1 MESEFYVT
9 LPSNSFM
16 QYFPDNKTSNF
27 VTKLSR
33 TLQLNGEWEVGLA
46 EIVYPHTWYN
56 IREGKNSNSVE
67 IYAPDKLYLV
77 FQTVEYS
84 IQPRYYEK
92 VQDVIDALYKA
103 GLANLSDVVLSYDDT
118 SKRVTVKCGRRV
130 VVKLR
135 GDIARMFGFLNNTA
149 IRASDEKGFTLA
161 LPETGNQYFYVCTD
175 IIKSQYHGD
184 VVVPVLRTVT
194 VKGKHGN
201 YVSKNFERPHYVSL
215 NKKIFDT
222 ISINIRDEA
231 GDLVAFEHGKVII
244 TLHFRCSKT
253 QFFI

>member
-1 MESEFYVT
+1 MESEFYIT
-9 LPSNSFM
+9 LPSNSSM

-33 TLQLNGEWEVGLA
+33 TLQLDGEWEVGLA
-46 EIVYPHTWYN
+46 EIDYLHTWYN
-56 IREGKNSNSVE
+56 IREGKNSVE

-84 IQPRYYEK
+84 IQPGYYEK

-103 GLANLSDVVLSYDDT
+103 GLANLTAVVLSYDDT
-118 SKRVTVKCGRRV
+118 FKRVTVKSGKRA

-135 GDIARMFGFLNNTA
+135 RDMARMLG
-149 IRASDEKGFTLA
+149 E
-161 LPETGNQYFYVCTD
+161 
-175 IIKSQYHGD
+175 HGS
-184 VVVPVLRTVT
+184 
-194 VKGKHGN
+194 
-201 YVSKNFERPHYVSL
+201 YVSKNFERPHYVPL

-231 GDLVAFEHGKVII
+231 GDLVAFEHGKVIV
-244 TLHFRCSKT
+244 TLHFRRSKT
-253 QFFI
+253 QYFI

>member
-9 LPSNSFM
+9 LPSNSSM

-33 TLQLNGEWEVGLA
+33 TPQLDGEWEVGLA

-56 IREGKNSNSVE
+56 ICEGKNSVE
-67 IYAPDKLYLV
+67 IYALDNLYLV
-77 FQTVEYS
+77 FKTAEFS
-84 IQPRYYEK
+84 IRPGYYEK

-103 GLANLSDVVLSYDDT
+103 GISSLTDAVLSYDDT
-118 SKRVTVKCGRRV
+118 SKRVTVKCGRRIA
-130 VVKLR
+130 VKLR
-135 GDIARMFGFLNNTA
+135 GDIAKIFGFLNDTT

-161 LPETGNQYFYVCTD
+161 LPETGNQYFYVYDD

-194 VKGKHGN
+194 VKGEHGS
-201 YVSKNFERPHYVSL
+201 YVSKNIERPHYVPL

-253 QFFI
+253 QYFI

>member
-9 LPSNSFM
+9 LPSNSSM

-33 TLQLNGEWEVGLA
+33 TLQLDGEWEVGLA
-46 EIVYPHTWYN
+46 EIVYPHTWYK
-56 IREGKNSNSVE
+56 IRKGKNSVE
-67 IYAPDKLYLV
+67 IYTPDNLYLI
-77 FQTVEYS
+77 FKTVEYS
-84 IQPRYYEK
+84 VQLGYYEK

-103 GLANLSDVVLSYDDT
+103 GLNNLTDVVLLYDDT

-135 GDIARMFGFLNNTA
+135 GDIARIFGFLNDTT
-149 IRASDEKGFTLA
+149 IRASDEKVLTLA
-161 LPETGNQYFYVCTD
+161 LPETGNQYFYIHMD

-194 VKGKHGN
+194 VKGEHGN
-201 YVSKNFERPHYVSL
+201 YVSKNFERPQYVPL
-215 NKKIFDT
+215 TKKF
-222 ISINIRDEA
+222 
-231 GDLVAFEHGKVII
+231 L
-244 TLHFRCSKT
+244 T
-253 QFFI
+253 QSV

>member
-9 LPSNSFM
+9 LPSNSSM

-33 TLQLNGEWEVGLA
+33 TPQLDGEWEVGLA

-56 IREGKNSNSVE
+56 ICEGKNSVE
-67 IYAPDKLYLV
+67 IYAPDNLYLV
-77 FQTVEYS
+77 FKTAEFS
-84 IQPRYYEK
+84 IQPGYYEK

-103 GLANLSDVVLSYDDT
+103 GISNLTDVVLSYDDT
-118 SKRVTVKCGRRV
+118 SKRVAVKCGRRV
-130 VVKLR
+130 IVKLR
-135 GDIARMFGFLNNTA
+135 GDIASIFGFLNDTT

-161 LPETGNQYFYVCTD
+161 LLETGNQYFYIYTD

-184 VVVPVLRTVT
+184 VVVPVFRTVT
-194 VKGKHGN
+194 VKGEHGRE
-201 YVSKNFERPHYVSL
+201 NFGRPHYVHL

-222 ISINIRDEA
+222 ISINIRNKA

-244 TLHFRCSKT
+244 TLHFRHSKT
-253 QFFI
+253 QYFI

>member
-9 LPSNSFM
+9 LPSNSSM

-27 VTKLSR
+27 AMKLSR
-33 TLQLNGEWEVGLA
+33 TLQLDGEWEVGLA
-46 EIVYPHTWYN
+46 EIDYPHTWYN
-56 IREGKNSNSVE
+56 IREGKNSVE
-67 IYAPDKLYLV
+67 IDALDKLYLV

-84 IQPRYYEK
+84 IQPGYYEK

-103 GLANLSDVVLSYDDT
+103 GLANLTDVVLSYDDT
-118 SKRVTVKCGRRV
+118 FKRVTVKCGKHA

-135 GDIARMFGFLNNTA
+135 GDIARMFGFLNDTT
-149 IRASDEKGFTLA
+149 IRASEEKGFTLA
-161 LPETGNQYFYVCTD
+161 LPETGNQYFYVYTD

-184 VVVPVLRTVT
+184 VVVPVLGTVT
-194 VKGKHGN
+194 VKGEHVS
-201 YVSKNFERPHYVSL
+201 YVSKNFERPHYVPL

-222 ISINIRDEA
+222 ISINIRDKA
-231 GDLVAFEHGKVII
+231 GDLVAFEHGTVIV

-253 QFFI
+253 QYFI